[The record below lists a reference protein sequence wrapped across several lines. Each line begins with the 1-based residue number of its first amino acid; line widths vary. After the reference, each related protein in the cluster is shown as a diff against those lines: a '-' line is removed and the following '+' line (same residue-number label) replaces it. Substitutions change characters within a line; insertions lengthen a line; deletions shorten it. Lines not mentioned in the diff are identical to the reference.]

1 MKGLYL
7 ECASGI
13 SGDMAVAALIDAGA
27 DTNALQAALDS
38 ILMSGFKTK
47 ISRVK
52 KNGIDCADF
61 NVILDGAHENHD
73 HDMEYLFGKKSSDC
87 GNGHHSG
94 KEHFEHHDEAPS
106 HSGQLNERHEHH
118 EHRNLSDVI
127 SVIEKTKMTDG
138 AKNLAKK
145 IFQILAEAESRAHGV
160 PLEEVHF
167 HEVGAVDSIVDVIA
181 LSVCFE
187 SLHVEKVFVPV
198 INEGT
203 GTVRCQ
209 HGILPVPVPAVVNIA
224 SEYQF
229 PLCIMD
235 ARGEFITPTG
245 AAFAAAV
252 MTDRILP
259 EHFTIEKIGM
269 GVGKRSYERPS
280 ILRAFIIEETEDFS
294 SMNSDSVCKL
304 ETNID
309 DSTGEALGFVMEELL
324 KNGALDVHFVPCFM
338 KKNRPAQILCVL
350 CKPSDRE
357 KIEKIIFEHT
367 STIGIR
373 RSIMTRTVLSRK
385 EIQLETPYGTVRAKE
400 AEGNGVH
407 RISPEYESV
416 AQIAR
421 KTGRPFSEVYNE
433 ISSLVSKLK
442 AEKNN

>member
-27 DTNALQAALDS
+27 DTNALNAALSS
-38 ILMSGFKTK
+38 IPVSGFKTE

-61 NVILDGAHENHD
+61 NVILDSAHENHD
-73 HDMEYLFGKKSSDC
+73 HDMEYLFG
-87 GNGHHSG
+87 H
-94 KEHFEHHDEAPS
+94 EHHGGHSEHNEEEHS
-106 HSGQLNERHEHH
+106 HGNHHNH
-118 EHRNLSDVI
+118 EHRNLYDVLSI
-127 SVIEKTKMTDG
+127 IEKTKMADG
-138 AKNLAKK
+138 AKNLARK
-145 IFQILAEAESRAHGV
+145 IFQILAEAESKAHGV
-160 PLEEVHF
+160 PVEEVHF
-167 HEVGAVDSIVDVIA
+167 HEVGAIDSIIDVIA

-209 HGILPVPVPAVVNIA
+209 HGILPVPVPAVANIA
-224 SEYQF
+224 AEYQL

-235 ARGEFITPTG
+235 AHGEFITPTG
-245 AAFAAAV
+245 AAFAATV
-252 MTDRILP
+252 MTDRTFP

-269 GVGKRSYERPS
+269 GAGKRSYERPS
-280 ILRAFIIEETEDFS
+280 ILRAFIIEETADFS
-294 SMNSDSVCKL
+294 TTNSDSVCKL

-373 RSIMTRTVLSRK
+373 RSVMTRTVLSRK

-421 KTGRPFSEVYNE
+421 KTGKPFSDVYNE

-442 AEKNN
+442 AEKNK

>member
-7 ECASGI
+7 ECTSGI

-27 DTNALQAALDS
+27 DTNALQVALDS
-38 ILMSGFKTK
+38 IPVSGFKTE

-73 HDMEYLFGKKSSDC
+73 HDMEYLFG
-87 GNGHHSG
+87 H
-94 KEHFEHHDEAPS
+94 EHHGRHSEHNEEEHS
-106 HSGQLNERHEHH
+106 HGNHHNH
-118 EHRNLSDVI
+118 EHRNLYDVLSI
-127 SVIEKTKMTDG
+127 IEKTKMADG
-138 AKNLAKK
+138 AKNLARK
-145 IFQILAEAESRAHGV
+145 IFQILAEAESKAHGV
-160 PLEEVHF
+160 PVEEVHF
-167 HEVGAVDSIVDVIA
+167 HEVGAIDSIVDVIA

-187 SLHVEKVFVPV
+187 NLHVEKVFVPV

-224 SEYQF
+224 SEYHLR
-229 PLCIMD
+229 LCIMD
-235 ARGEFITPTG
+235 TRGEFITPTG

-269 GVGKRSYERPS
+269 GAGKRSYERPS

-350 CKPSDRE
+350 CKPSDRK

-373 RSIMTRTVLSRK
+373 RSVMSRTVLNRK
-385 EIQLETPYGTVRAKE
+385 EIQLETPYGKISAKE

-416 AQIAR
+416 AQIVR

-433 ISSLVSKLK
+433 ILGLCQ
-442 AEKNN
+442 N